1 MVAYSLLPTLSIVS
15 VKKKMFTMLRL
26 ISSWSTKLL
35 NLSQF
40 ACRLLPRRTNR
51 LYLQH
56 SHCVSGLPENTR
68 WCIWLHDPTLPEFR
82 KQGSSFFFL
91 SEQPPPLNSA
101 STFISSCCSV
111 LKYHW
116 RGHSHVVQLCSQTD
130 LSLSILENDFVRLS
144 RGTVWI
150 PDSDSFSLWVLKAF
164 LPPPHPSTD

>member
-1 MVAYSLLPTLSIVS
+1 
-15 VKKKMFTMLRL
+15 MLRL

-40 ACRLLPRRTNR
+40 TCRLLPRRTNR

-56 SHCVSGLPENTR
+56 SHCVSGIPENTK

-111 LKYHW
+111 LKYHLWEAILPRCSSAHKQTWVCPSW
-116 RGHSHVVQLCSQTD
+116 RMTLLGFHAALCEFQIRTHFPSGSWRPFF
-130 LSLSILENDFVRLS
+130 LHL
-144 RGTVWI
+144 I
-150 PDSDSFSLWVLKAF
+150 PLLISFLLVPL
-164 LPPPHPSTD
+164 